1 MPMKKP
7 KVEEV
12 DTSGDV
18 PAYIVTFSDMVTLLL
33 TFFVMLLSL
42 ADVQDPEL
50 LNKGRDSFIESIQH
64 CGLGIF
70 FNKKVA
76 PGLGSVKTK
85 YQVEEAEDGAYRTID
100 AQRER
105 LRRVF
110 RNLQKSMTSMPSQ
123 IVAQEVQFMT
133 VPVKFGSSLSTLNA
147 SSQQAL
153 SQFAGRLRQ
162 NASAETTTLYVLG
175 LADKNGTVRDT
186 WLLSAQR
193 ARTAAQFLKTQLA
206 SSGEWQVFNWGA
218 GAGGD
223 WTGRDGIASAE
234 SQILIAVLKTDSRY
248 L

>member
-12 DTSGDV
+12 DTSAEV

-50 LNKGRDSFIESIQH
+50 LNKGRDSFVESLQH

-70 FNKKVA
+70 FNSKIT
-76 PGLGSVKTK
+76 PGLGKIKTR
-85 YQVEEAEDGAYRTID
+85 YQVEEAEPNAVRTID
-100 AQRER
+100 EDRER

-110 RNLQKSMTSMPSQ
+110 SNLQKSMTSMPSQ
-123 IVAQEVQFMT
+123 IVAQETQFMA
-133 VPVKFGSSLSTLNA
+133 VHVKFSPGLSTLNP

-153 SQFAGRLRQ
+153 TQFAGRLRQ
-162 NASAETTTLYVLG
+162 NATAETTTLYVLG
-175 LADKNGTVRDT
+175 LADKNGTERDK

-193 ARTAAQFLKTQLA
+193 AQTAAQFLKTQL
-206 SSGEWQVFNWGA
+206 STSDEWQVFNWGA
-218 GAGGD
+218 GSGGA
-223 WTGRDGIASAE
+223 WTGRDGIATSG
-234 SQILIAVLKTDSRY
+234 SHISIAVLKTDSRY